1 MVGDEIVRLSAN
13 CNSLVARTNQKRG
26 FDFII
31 EFQSSPAPFCINDQ
45 RAALR
50 LVGDIGVGL
59 DE

>member
-31 EFQSSPAPFCINDQ
+31 EFNRAPHHFASMIKG
-45 RAALR
+45 R
-50 LVGDIGVGL
+50 LCA
-59 DE
+59 